1 MQFQTLPVSYLL
13 KSEGW
18 NTLATA
24 TLYCGVATT
33 KPPGSYAHAHRPN
46 VGCVRAYPLYGRLS
60 QRGLNPIKLAHK
72 TQVGRMAGCVN
83 SQRL

>member
-33 KPPGSYAHAHRPN
+33 KPPGSYAHAHRPTL
-46 VGCVRAYPLYGRLS
+46 VACELILFTAVWAS
-60 QRGLNPIKLAHK
+60 ED
-72 TQVGRMAGCVN
+72 
-83 SQRL
+83 